1 MVVVVVLDVATVV
14 VVVVVV
20 GHGTDCGLQTS
31 VIRSTSVR
39 AAVAPE
45 RTAVRIVHCPGRL
58 PFTRVRTLIGVTV
71 PHTASAPF
79 VATWRRPTGPQ

>member
-14 VVVVVV
+14 VVVL
-20 GHGTDCGLQTS
+20 GHGTACGLHTS